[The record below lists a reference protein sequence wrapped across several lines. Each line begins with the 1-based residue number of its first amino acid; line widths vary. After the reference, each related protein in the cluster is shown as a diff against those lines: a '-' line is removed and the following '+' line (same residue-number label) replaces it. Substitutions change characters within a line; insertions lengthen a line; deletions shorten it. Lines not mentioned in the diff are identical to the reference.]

1 MSTQNNT
8 LPDNPQIEVIKSGKT
23 GLFTNYIYKAIPLAF
38 DESMSY
44 YETLCGLLN
53 YLKNV
58 ILPTVNN
65 NADAVSELQTLY
77 EELRTYVDDY
87 FKDLDVQ
94 EEINNKLD
102 DMTEDGTLTNLI
114 KNYVDPIYQAYEE
127 EINNEIDEINNKVD
141 SVASG
146 SPAGVY
152 ETLSDL
158 ETDDPN
164 HDKIYLVSANGKWY
178 YYNTS
183 QSSWVEGGVYQASS
197 FPEVTDI
204 RDAYYNYTYDTAGNS
219 VRAQCEI
226 LNEKINDN
234 MNYKNNVINYFN
246 PKNIVE
252 GYWINNITQQASI
265 EALSYLIYNFVEID
279 RPGYYSFKWPNQSI
293 GANSYKISL
302 FDKNKV
308 FVRQT
313 NATLVGN
320 VDGNNTIVKL
330 LITNEM
336 FYKQGVRY
344 LGYNQALN
352 NMYNLMVVY
361 GETYPDTYIDYNAYK
376 YSNSLKITENQ
387 INVNKLRVFNKIFCA
402 GDSLTAGTFNAN
414 NSGHTEFIVNKNYSY
429 PEYMKKIL
437 GVNSVNWGIGGES
450 TKTYYEKI
458 ITETISPDYDS
469 VIIML
474 GANDTRENDINVSK
488 LYYQNIINFFKN
500 KYKNIK
506 IFCCTLIP
514 AYREQNPTFYDS
526 YNQNVV
532 KYCVNNNTDCYLVD
546 LSKFSICHANSV
558 YAQGHLTAIGYLQLA
573 KEISGLIDEQITNNI
588 NDFKYVQF
596 IHTDYSYNE

>member
-1 MSTQNNT
+1 MSDNINFDYKNLSPFKWFVLENFPFIEADFDALTEWQLFCKIGKEINKIIDSQNIVGEQAEILTNDFNN
-8 LPDNPQIEVIKSGKT
+8 LK
-23 GLFTNYIYKAIPLAF
+23 NYI
-38 DESMSY
+38 D
-44 YETLCGLLN
+44 N
-53 YLKNV
+53 YF
-58 ILPTVNN
+58 NN
-65 NADAVSELQTLY
+65 
-77 EELRTYVDDY
+77 
-87 FKDLDVQ
+87 LDVQ
-94 EEINNKLD
+94 DEINNKLNE
-102 DMTEDGTLTNLI
+102 MAETGELTNLI
-114 KNYVDPIYQAYEE
+114 KDYVDPIYQAYEE

-141 SVASG
+141 SATSG

-164 HDKIYLVSANGKWY
+164 HDKIYLVSADGKWY

-219 VRAQCEI
+219 VRAQCKI

-279 RPGYYSFKWPNQSI
+279 RPGYYTFKWANQSI

-302 FDKNKV
+302 FDKNKD

-361 GETYPDTYIDYNAYK
+361 GETYPENYIDYNAYK
-376 YSNSLKITENQ
+376 YSNSLKISENK
-387 INVNKLRVFNKIFCA
+387 IDINKLRVFHKIFCA
-402 GDSLTAGTFNAN
+402 GDSLTKGTFNAN
-414 NSGHTEFIVNKNYSY
+414 NTGHTEYIINSNYSY
-429 PEYMKKIL
+429 PTYMNKL
-437 GVNSVNWGIGGES
+437 FGVNASNWGIGGES

-458 ITETISPDYDS
+458 ITETISHDYDS

-488 LYYQNIINFFKN
+488 QYYQQLITFFKN
-500 KYKNIK
+500 NFKGIK
-506 IFCCTLIP
+506 IFCCTLVP

-532 KYCVNNNTDCYLVD
+532 KYCVNNNDDCYLVD
-546 LSKFSICHANSV
+546 ISKYSKCHASSV
-558 YAQGHLTAIGYLQLA
+558 YAQGHLTALGYLELA
-573 KEISGLIDEQITNNI
+573 KEIANLIDEQIENNI

-596 IHTDYSYNE
+596 IDTDYSYV